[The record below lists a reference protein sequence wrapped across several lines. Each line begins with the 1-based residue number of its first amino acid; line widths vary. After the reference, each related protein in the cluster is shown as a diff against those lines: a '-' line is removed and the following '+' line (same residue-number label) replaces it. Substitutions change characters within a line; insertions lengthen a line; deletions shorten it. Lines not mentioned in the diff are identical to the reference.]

1 MYESR
6 LYLRV
11 QKYYKLSENH
21 TTLMNTILDTHT
33 NYLENNILFDETGAP
48 NPKLKKARMKFKQFI
63 KTCSELLK
71 YSTELRLSRIQ
82 YDKKIPM
89 KSLELFLQEILRVFL
104 IGPLGSFIQTE
115 IGSGRSTFS
124 EESDAFILQ
133 FVKTQCM
140 NYKKEYLSYD
150 PVAVRQK
157 LEASKEREKQRFI
170 GELDAKGEEERRVE
184 LLKKQLGIGRWAIG
198 GTKLVYS
205 YDPDQWD
212 KNRMEMELDYA
223 TAAGLVADTGR
234 NVGPV
239 PGQMLDDGLEHANY
253 EEADRGYGDEGMDFG
268 AYGDD
273 E

>member
-1 MYESR
+1 M
-6 LYLRV
+6 
-11 QKYYKLSENH
+11 
-21 TTLMNTILDTHT
+21 
-33 NYLENNILFDETGAP
+33 
-48 NPKLKKARMKFKQFI
+48 KKARKKLKQFV
-63 KTCSELLK
+63 KTCSEFLK
-71 YSTELRLSRIQ
+71 QAPELRLSRIQ
-82 YDKKIPM
+82 YEKKIPVS
-89 KSLELFLQEILRVFL
+89 SLELFLKEILHVFL
-104 IGPLGSFIQTE
+104 FGPVGDLVRPE
-115 IGSGRSTFS
+115 VLSGKSTYS
-124 EESDAFILQ
+124 EESDTFLLQ
-133 FVKTQCM
+133 FVNRILE
-140 NYKKEYLSYD
+140 NYKQEYLSYD

-170 GELDAKGEEERRVE
+170 GDLDSKGEEERRVE

-234 NVGPV
+234 DVGPV
-239 PGQMLDDGLEHANY
+239 PGQMLDNGLEQANY